1 MSGTVLPVG
10 SRALA
15 EQLLERT
22 VPGRPPV
29 QSPPPRRVLLK
40 SPLRYR
46 MLAWGRSE
54 TCVAT
59 SSGRIWRVTVWAPL
73 EKVQSLRRVQGPL
86 QRRLHLA
93 TVHVDTAGRS
103 VHAAIRD
110 RDTAEADRALAE
122 LSDLA
127 RAERRKKAR

>member
-1 MSGTVLPVG
+1 VLPVG

-15 EQLLERT
+15 EELLERI
-22 VPGRPPV
+22 VPDRPLA
-29 QSPPPRRVLLK
+29 QAPPPRRVLLK
-40 SPLRYR
+40 SPLRYP

-54 TCVAT
+54 SCVAT
-59 SSGRIWRVTVWAPL
+59 TSGRIRRVTAWIPL

-93 TVHVDTAGRS
+93 TVHVDTAGHS

-110 RDTAEADRALAE
+110 RDTIEAGRALAE

-127 RAERRKKAR
+127 RAERRKKRR